1 MIPFFFLIFPW
12 KIVLPRGFWNSA
24 AAEFAAGLHG
34 IAAADA
40 RMDSPDKD
48 LKSDSQQGQISVD
61 FWESENE
68 QKMQVLQNA
77 ESLEKR
83 NEREA
88 LSEDRDISG
97 ERQEKSRHILADLW
111 RIFGSVQKDL
121 LMVGEGR
128 NRVISVVLPATWG
141 GGDAV
146 FTFARSSILQTFEK
160 KSIM

>member
-1 MIPFFFLIFPW
+1 MLLWMIPFFFLIFPW

-141 GGDAV
+141 RGCCFYFCEEQYLTDV
-146 FTFARSSILQTFEK
+146 
-160 KSIM
+160 